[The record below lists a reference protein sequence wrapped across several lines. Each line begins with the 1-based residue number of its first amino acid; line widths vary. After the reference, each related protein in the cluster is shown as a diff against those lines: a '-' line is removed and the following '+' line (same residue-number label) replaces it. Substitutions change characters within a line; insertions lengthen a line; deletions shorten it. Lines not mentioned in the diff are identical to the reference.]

1 MNRAAA
7 AVGILAVL
15 AGAVGFAFLNGAE
28 HVTLRLGFATFR
40 SVPLPYVVFAALIV
54 GMLVMFAA
62 GIHADLRVR
71 RILLDRL
78 AEEDR
83 EERAFYDRNQQE
95 LWDQPAPVE
104 AREPLGPEAPEDPAE
119 PAEPAER
126 AEPDEPAEAGE
137 PREPEPRDQDLTLPG
152 ID

>member
-1 MNRAAA
+1 MSRAAA

-71 RILLDRL
+71 RILVERL

-104 AREPLGPEAPEDPAE
+104 AREPFEPGAPESPDGRAAETGTAGGDGE
-119 PAEPAER
+119 PA
-126 AEPDEPAEAGE
+126 E